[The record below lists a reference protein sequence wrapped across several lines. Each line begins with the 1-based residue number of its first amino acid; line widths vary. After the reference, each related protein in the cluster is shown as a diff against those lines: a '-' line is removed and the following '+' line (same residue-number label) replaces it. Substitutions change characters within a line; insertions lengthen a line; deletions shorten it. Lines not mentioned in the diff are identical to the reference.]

1 MKRITSRSAVFIC
14 AALLCAGCATTHN
27 DETSEMR
34 RGMRQQMMAVRTQMR
49 ASGAS
54 AAQLRDFDKAVAEMD
69 RMLRQMEKQM
79 RALENQ
85 AGH

>member
-1 MKRITSRSAVFIC
+1 
-14 AALLCAGCATTHN
+14 
-27 DETSEMR
+27 
-34 RGMRQQMMAVRTQMR
+34 MMVVRTQMR

-79 RALENQ
+79 RALEKQ